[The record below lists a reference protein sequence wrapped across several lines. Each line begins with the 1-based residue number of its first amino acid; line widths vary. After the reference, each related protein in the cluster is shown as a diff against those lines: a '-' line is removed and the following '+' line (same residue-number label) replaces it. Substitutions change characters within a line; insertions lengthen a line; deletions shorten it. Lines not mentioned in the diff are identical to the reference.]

1 MKFFTQ
7 QLLELKAY
15 RKDRE
20 VLANYILENP
30 HCFGPLLDTCLQI
43 DVAIS
48 YKAAWVLEM
57 VCLENLDILFPHLE
71 RFLENLPKVYK
82 PQAVRPMAKICEE
95 LTLSY
100 YSKQESSIQFVL
112 SIKQREQ
119 LTEICFDWLITD
131 QKVAVKAYAMQ
142 CLFLLGKEFQ
152 WIHPELKIIL
162 DKDYHEE
169 QPAFKARARHIL
181 KKLSVQ

>member
-1 MKFFTQ
+1 MLTQ
-7 QLLELKAY
+7 QLTQLKAY

-20 VLANYILENP
+20 EFADYVLDNP
-30 HCFGPLLDTCLQI
+30 NNFEQLLDTCFKFEET
-43 DVAIS
+43 IS
-48 YKAAWVLEM
+48 YKATWILEM
-57 VCLENLDILFPHLE
+57 VCLKNLDILFPHLE

-100 YSKQESSIQFVL
+100 YSKEETPIQFVL
-112 SIKQREQ
+112 SKKQREQ
-119 LTEICFDWLITD
+119 LIETCFDWLITD

-142 CLFLLGKEFQ
+142 CLFLLGKEFK

-162 DKDYHEE
+162 EKDFHHQ

-181 KKLSVQ
+181 KNLQFQ